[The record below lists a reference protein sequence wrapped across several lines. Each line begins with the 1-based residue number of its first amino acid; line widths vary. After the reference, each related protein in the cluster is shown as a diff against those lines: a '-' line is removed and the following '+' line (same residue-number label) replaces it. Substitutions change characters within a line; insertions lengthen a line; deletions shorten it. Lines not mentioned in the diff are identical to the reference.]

1 MNVFDWIFIAALVLG
16 FVLGLIKGFLKP
28 LFSAIGFVVIAFG
41 SSALA
46 PTVQGWLMNVEM
58 GEDFR
63 PLLAIILSIVGITI
77 VWVLVSLILRKII
90 TKQKGMS
97 ALNRVIGAA
106 LGILIVYLVFAVI
119 IAFITGL
126 LGGFIPDI
134 KEKIGPEIE
143 ASWIRKN
150 IYTNEANFFGNWIIE
165 KMAERIM
172 EIMQGAQPEAE
183 SLVRFIQIVRA

>member
-16 FVLGLIKGFLKP
+16 LVLGLIKGFLKP

-63 PLLAIILSIVGITI
+63 PLLAIVLSIVGITI
-77 VWVLVSLILRKII
+77 VWVLISLVLRKII

-97 ALNRVIGAA
+97 VVNRIIGAA
-106 LGILIVYLVFAVI
+106 LGILIVYLVFAVL
-119 IAFITGL
+119 IAFIVT
-126 LGGFIPDI
+126 LGGLTPNISA
-134 KEKIGPEIE
+134 KLGPEIE
-143 ASWIRKN
+143 ASWIRNN
-150 IYTNEANFFGNWIIE
+150 IYTDEANFFGNWIIQ